1 MYTSIH
7 ERFSKEARLADV
19 VEIPA
24 GERAYREIRRRIVSL
39 ELKPNQPIGEVF
51 LADELRMSRTPVRE
65 ALTRLSGEGLV
76 DFRARAGTI
85 VSPIRLEAV
94 RTAQYVREKLEL
106 AIVEEAAL
114 TQSNRAIFNI
124 RQTIEEQRF
133 SIAEGDMALFF
144 SADER
149 MHRCF
154 SEMVGRGP
162 VWTIISEAK
171 RHMDRLRRLSLQDTD
186 LNQLLIDH
194 ENILAAIEGGNAAD
208 ARSVLKVH
216 LGRVMEDI
224 DRLSS
229 QYKNYFSLPE
239 NNDAEI
245 VQETR

>member
-1 MYTSIH
+1 MT
-7 ERFSKEARLADV
+7 EV

-24 GERAYREIRRRIVSL
+24 GERAYRELRRRIVSL
-39 ELKPNQPIGEVF
+39 DLKPNQAIGEVF
-51 LADELRMSRTPVRE
+51 LADDLSMSRTPIRE

-85 VSPIRLEAV
+85 VAPIRLEAV

-106 AIVEEAAL
+106 AIIEEAAQ
-114 TQSNRAIFNI
+114 TSSNRAIFNI
-124 RQTIEEQRF
+124 RQAIEEQRF
-133 SIAEGDMALFF
+133 SIQEGDAALFF

-154 SEMVGRGP
+154 SEMVGRSA

-186 LNQLLIDH
+186 LNQLLGDH
-194 ENILAAIEGGNAAD
+194 ENILAAVEGGNVSE
-208 ARSVLKVH
+208 ARDNMKLH

-224 DRLSS
+224 DRLSTQHS
-229 QYKNYFSLPE
+229 EYFSQPE
-239 NNDAEI
+239 NSDTAI
-245 VQETR
+245 AQ

>member
-1 MYTSIH
+1 M
-7 ERFSKEARLADV
+7 ADV

-39 ELKPNQPIGEVF
+39 ELKPNQAIGEVF
-51 LADELRMSRTPVRE
+51 LADELRMSRTPIRE

-85 VSPIRLEAV
+85 VAPIRLEAV

-106 AIVEEAAL
+106 AIIEEAAL

-133 SIAEGDMALFF
+133 SIAEGDTVLFF

-194 ENILAAIEGGNAAD
+194 ENILAAIEGGNVAD
-208 ARSVLKVH
+208 ARSVLKIH

-229 QYKNYFSLPE
+229 QYKDYFSQSE
-239 NNDAEI
+239 HNDAEI
-245 VQETR
+245 AQ